1 MRRQAGVKGGLGTLG
16 RQSNGPGGAMTA
28 TSRGSPAGIVFRRL
42 DADPERRRAAR
53 LLPDCGLD
61 DHDTRCVWYGLCD
74 LTATEDACLAGVA
87 VVRSVGRATA
97 RLCGLAVS
105 AAYHDRQLER
115 RLICEVADRLR
126 ASGVEEITAP
136 PVRDRRVAAL
146 LARTGFVPRAQ
157 GQGCASGWSQLPL

>member
-1 MRRQAGVKGGLGTLG
+1 M
-16 RQSNGPGGAMTA
+16 

-53 LLPDCGLD
+53 LLPACGLG
-61 DHDTRCVWYGLCD
+61 DHDSTCVWYGLCD
-74 LTATEDACLAGVA
+74 LTATTTGGLAGVA
-87 VVRSVGRATA
+87 VLRSVDATTA

-115 RLICEVADRLR
+115 RLVCEVADRLR
-126 ASGVEEITAP
+126 ASGVEQVTAP

-146 LARTGFVPRAQ
+146 LARVGFVPREQ
-157 GQGCASGWSQLPL
+157 TQGCASGWSQLPL